1 MSWCLKTR
9 CLGDSCD
16 SFHFFRVSF
25 FQEWEKASKREEG
38 ESCRGGIVAVCLPSA
53 GNELVKEKSK
63 WFIGRKEGNRGRED
77 SEKERKRLGV
87 IGESLCLFV
96 FSLFLFFT
104 TSHLS
109 FPRCPFVKHSATTT
123 PLHPPPSTFH
133 THLPAPPVFTL
144 HPLCQATLTLS
155 KSISVLL
162 LFAHS
167 LVIYLCHLF
176 VCLTLIGLPSFSPPE
191 FLWQQ
196 RNISLL
202 FSTVAPSPCQ
212 HTSFGTQAKKCKSV
226 EENIPSSTSPSHTK
240 IPCILSMLQIEFEI
254 CNHK

>member
-1 MSWCLKTR
+1 MSWCPKTR
-9 CLGDSCD
+9 CLGNSGD
-16 SFHFFRVSF
+16 SFWFFRVSF

-38 ESCRGGIVAVCLPSA
+38 ESCIGGIVAVCLPSA

-63 WFIGRKEGNRGRED
+63 WFIGRKGGNRGRED

-109 FPRCPFVKHSATTT
+109 FPPCPFVKHSTT
-123 PLHPPPSTFH
+123 PLPFLHPPH

-176 VCLTLIGLPSFSPPE
+176 VCLTLIGLPSFSSPE
-191 FLWQQ
+191 FLWQR
-196 RNISLL
+196 RNISL
-202 FSTVAPSPCQ
+202 VVVSPCQQ
-212 HTSFGTQAKKCKSV
+212 HTSFGTRAKNVNWYGKSRGKYSLF
-226 EENIPSSTSPSHTK
+226 NIPFTHED
-240 IPCILSMLQIEFEI
+240 SMYFKYVANWVWNLQS
-254 CNHK
+254 